1 MMDIFSTAVL
11 LFLIMDPLGNMP
23 IFISALKHVPEERRT
38 KVLIRELLIAL
49 SILVVFL
56 FIGDNVLALLS
67 LDQEAV
73 SIAGGVILFLIALKM
88 VFPPARGGGIM
99 GDTPDGEPFIV
110 PMATPLIAGPS
121 ILATLILMGNQNP
134 GQEIAL
140 LGALLIAW
148 FTSSAILIFS
158 NRIMKLLGNRGVFAI
173 ERLMGMILIMLSVQ
187 MLINGLTSYLVHYYS

>member
-1 MMDIFSTAVL
+1 MDIFSTAVL

-38 KVLIRELLIAL
+38 KVLVRELLIAL
-49 SILVVFL
+49 LILVVFL
-56 FIGDNVLALLS
+56 FIGDNMLALLS

-187 MLINGLTSYLVHYYS
+187 MLINGITSYLAHYHS

>member
-1 MMDIFSTAVL
+1 MDIFSTAVL

-38 KVLIRELLIAL
+38 KVLVRELLIAL
-49 SILVVFL
+49 VILIIFL
-56 FIGDNVLALLS
+56 FIGDNMLSLLS
-67 LDQEAV
+67 LEQEAV
-73 SIAGGVILFLIALKM
+73 SIAGGIILFLIALKM
-88 VFPPARGGGIM
+88 IFPPARGGGIM

-121 ILATLILMGNQNP
+121 ILATLILLGNQNP
-134 GQEIAL
+134 GEEVAL
-140 LGALLIAW
+140 ITAVFAAW
-148 FTSSAILIFS
+148 LVSAAILVCS

-187 MLINGLTSYLVHYYS
+187 MLINGISSYIA

>member
-1 MMDIFSTAVL
+1 MDIFSTAVL

-23 IFISALKHVPEERRT
+23 IFISALKNVPEKRRT

-49 SILVVFL
+49 LILVVFMFL
-56 FIGDNVLALLS
+56 GDNMLALLS
-67 LDQEAV
+67 LQQEAV
-73 SIAGGVILFLIALKM
+73 SIAGGIILFLIALKM
-88 VFPPARGGGIM
+88 IFPPARGGGIM
-99 GDTPDGEPFIV
+99 GDTPNGEPFIV

-134 GQEIAL
+134 GQETAL

-148 FTSSAILIFS
+148 FASSAILMFS
-158 NRIMKLLGNRGVFAI
+158 NRIMKLLGNRGVYAI

-187 MLINGLTSYLVHYYS
+187 MLINGITSYLNHFCS

>member
-1 MMDIFSTAVL
+1 MDIFSTAVL

-38 KVLIRELLIAL
+38 KVLVRELLIAL
-49 SILVVFL
+49 FILLLFL
-56 FIGDNVLALLS
+56 FVGDNLLTLLS
-67 LDQEAV
+67 LEQEAV

-88 VFPPARGGGIM
+88 IFPPARGGGIM

-121 ILATLILMGNQNP
+121 ILATLILLGNQNP
-134 GQEIAL
+134 GEGLMLVTAVFL
-140 LGALLIAW
+140 AW
-148 FTSSAILIFS
+148 LVSAAILVFS

-187 MLINGLTSYLVHYYS
+187 MLINGLTSYIG

>member
-1 MMDIFSTAVL
+1 M
-11 LFLIMDPLGNMP
+11 
-23 IFISALKHVPEERRT
+23 
-38 KVLIRELLIAL
+38 
-49 SILVVFL
+49 
-56 FIGDNVLALLS
+56 LALLS

-121 ILATLILMGNQNP
+121 ILATLILIGNQNP

-187 MLINGLTSYLVHYYS
+187 MLINGITSYIH

>member
-1 MMDIFSTAVL
+1 MDIFSTAVL

-23 IFISALKHVPEERRT
+23 IFISALKNVPEKRRT

-49 SILVVFL
+49 LILVVFL
-56 FIGDNVLALLS
+56 FLGDNMLALLS
-67 LDQEAV
+67 LQQEAV
-73 SIAGGVILFLIALKM
+73 SISGGIILFLIALKM
-88 VFPPARGGGIM
+88 IFPPARGGGIM
-99 GDTPDGEPFIV
+99 GDTPNGEPFIV

-134 GQEIAL
+134 GQETAL

-148 FTSSAILIFS
+148 FASSAILMFS
-158 NRIMKLLGNRGVFAI
+158 NRIMKLLGNRGVYAI

-187 MLINGLTSYLVHYYS
+187 MLINGITSYLNHFYS

>member
-1 MMDIFSTAVL
+1 MDIFSTAVL

>member
-38 KVLIRELLIAL
+38 KVLVRELLIAL
-49 SILVVFL
+49 LILVVFL
-56 FIGDNVLALLS
+56 FIGDNMLALLS

-187 MLINGLTSYLVHYYS
+187 MLINGITSYLAHYHS